1 MYIKEINIKHQ
12 VYNLIKVYKLQ
23 FDQSK
28 KKLETKNYL
37 TDERNY
43 KNLVINFTR
52 YVH

>member
-1 MYIKEINIKHQ
+1 MYIKEINMKHQ
-12 VYNLIKVYKLQ
+12 VYNLIKVYKFH

-37 TDERNY
+37 TDERNC
-43 KNLVINFTR
+43 KNLVTKFTR